1 MIQSTLKRQAG
12 RLIHVS
18 NLFFHEYQAE
28 LAKRLTRISGLDKA
42 FFCNSGTEAWEGALK
57 LARAFA
63 RTQNSNGHKAKWRL
77 LALENSFHGRTF
89 GSLATT
95 GQEKYRHPFAP
106 LVPGVGFVGFNDV
119 EDLKR
124 QFDGS
129 VCAICLETIQG
140 EGGIRPLSPE
150 FLQTA
155 RQLCDRT
162 GALLILD
169 EIQCGLGRTGQY
181 FAYQHYGIQPDI
193 VTVAKPLAAGLPLGA
208 LLTTDRVA
216 SGMHPGMHGTTFGG
230 GPLACAVAIEFLRVL
245 DRMLGHIRQT
255 GDYFHAKLEGL
266 KAKHDG
272 VREIRGH
279 GPDAGHESR
288 FGRPGEGS
296 GCAVAGSRHP
306 DQPHAGHGAAFP
318 AALHHSQDPCGSGDP
333 CPRRSSCIHPTEEA
347 FEQQSKTRQ
356 KETTTLSSQPF
367 QTTQVATPPAT
378 TTFPGR
384 DLISIRDLSPIEIET
399 IFHLAG
405 LMKARPSNFR
415 TALAGKQMVMFFEK
429 PSLRTRLTFEAGMAS
444 MGGNAFFM
452 DQTAGRLDAREK
464 LSDIAHNVERW
475 VDAIVLRTFSH
486 ATVEGMAEHACIPV
500 INALS
505 DLEHP
510 CQALADYFTLQ
521 ERFGDLKKICLAYVG
536 DGNNVAH
543 SLLLTAPHW
552 APGFALRR
560 LRATLAIRKLL
571 PTRATLRSRRER

>member
-1 MIQSTLKRQAG
+1 MSLATVVRSEAKLLLPTYDRQRVLFERGRGVYLWDSKGKRYLDFLSGIGVNALGHAHPVIQSTLKRQAG

-18 NLFFHEYQAE
+18 NLFFHEFQAD
-28 LAKRLTRISGLDKA
+28 LAKRLTKISGLDKA

-106 LVPGVGFVGFNDV
+106 LVPGVGFVAFNDV

-155 RQLCDRT
+155 RQLCERT

-169 EIQCGLGRTGQY
+169 EIQCGLGRTGKY

-230 GPLACAVAIEFLRVL
+230 GPLACAVAIEFSARARRHAGTHTP
-245 DRMLGHIRQT
+245 DRRLLPRET
-255 GDYFHAKLEGL
+255 GRPQSQA
-266 KAKHDG
+266 
-272 VREIRGH
+272 RRRPRNSRH

-288 FGRPGEGS
+288 FR
-296 GCAVAGSRHP
+296 
-306 DQPHAGHGAAFP
+306 
-318 AALHHSQDPCGSGDP
+318 
-333 CPRRSSCIHPTEEA
+333 
-347 FEQQSKTRQ
+347 
-356 KETTTLSSQPF
+356 
-367 QTTQVATPPAT
+367 
-378 TTFPGR
+378 
-384 DLISIRDLSPIEIET
+384 
-399 IFHLAG
+399 
-405 LMKARPSNFR
+405 
-415 TALAGKQMVMFFEK
+415 
-429 PSLRTRLTFEAGMAS
+429 
-444 MGGNAFFM
+444 
-452 DQTAGRLDAREK
+452 
-464 LSDIAHNVERW
+464 
-475 VDAIVLRTFSH
+475 
-486 ATVEGMAEHACIPV
+486 
-500 INALS
+500 
-505 DLEHP
+505 
-510 CQALADYFTLQ
+510 
-521 ERFGDLKKICLAYVG
+521 
-536 DGNNVAH
+536 
-543 SLLLTAPHW
+543 
-552 APGFALRR
+552 
-560 LRATLAIRKLL
+560 
-571 PTRATLRSRRER
+571 RSRRKPSSPSCSIAAFSSIAPRTRCCVSCRPTSFRKPTWIWWSVPSTRRSPPPNRKCI